1 MMSTR
6 PREDKGWDWLRPSDY
21 VKKFLRFEER
31 FPGVFELVCLDGWP
45 SKVMTNRPDGS
56 YATKDLFVKHPT
68 MEAYKYYARLDDTI
82 ILYNGEKVNPL
93 DLEGR
98 VRQRSTVAEAIAF
111 GAGKAQIGLAVVRAP
126 GTESLSDE
134 EVIDSIWPAVEKAHE
149 ALPAFGQL
157 SKNMVRVLPADTPYP
172 RTDKGTIIRQAFYKN
187 FQPLVEEVYAAVDAM
202 TGTLVLSEPE
212 LRDFLKKQILQ
223 ILPLKDT
230 SLLTD
235 DADFFSLGMDSLQ
248 ASQLRTVLVQN
259 LDTKGQQLGLN
270 IAFEQP
276 TIAVLARFLAAVQ
289 SGEALPDS
297 QPIPEQMRAL
307 ISQFSHFEPHVPRSN
322 DLPGR
327 YVVSHLY
334 HLFKYTLL
342 TITGPHRRH
351 RLPRQPRCTSTR
363 AEPLCEK
370 SLLPYP
376 RLLSHRSL
384 QASARRSPRPPPLH
398 PSLIF
403 LQSQAHRPPRP
414 SPIPLNS
421 LPPGRNL
428 QHPPHRNH
436 RHNPLRLARQLQPPA
451 QQSRTRHSPHPAQPL
466 HSSPKSSPPR
476 TRHLQL
482 LLLRQQR
489 RQQHRLPYPGIP
501 PGLPHRRAIHGL
513 CAVQAHRRTHLR
525 QRHALPGCPCPPYR
539 TNHRRHQ
546 ARGVECHGGDSAD
559 AEGCSYGG
567 GVAQVG

>member
-134 EVIDSIWPAVEKAHE
+134 AVIDSIWPAVEKAHE

-187 FQPLVEEVYAAVDAM
+187 FQPLIEEVYAAVDAM
-202 TGTLVLSEPE
+202 TGTLVLSESE

-259 LDTKGQQLGLN
+259 LDTKGQKLGLN

-307 ISQFSHFEPHVPRSN
+307 ISQFSHFEPHVPHPN
-322 DLPGR
+322 DLSGR
-327 YVVSHLY
+327 YVVSHL
-334 HLFKYTLL
+334 HHPNPPTLL
-342 TITGPHRRH
+342 TTTGPHRRH

-363 AEPLCEK
+363 AEPLCEQ

-384 QASARRSPRPPPLH
+384 QAPPRRSSRTPPLQ
-398 PSLIF
+398 PPLIF

-414 SPIPLNS
+414 STIEPNS

-428 QHPPHRNH
+428 QHSPHRNH
-436 RHNPLRLARQLQPPA
+436 
-451 QQSRTRHSPHPAQPL
+451 
-466 HSSPKSSPPR
+466 
-476 TRHLQL
+476 
-482 LLLRQQR
+482 
-489 RQQHRLPYPGIP
+489 
-501 PGLPHRRAIHGL
+501 
-513 CAVQAHRRTHLR
+513 
-525 QRHALPGCPCPPYR
+525 
-539 TNHRRHQ
+539 
-546 ARGVECHGGDSAD
+546 
-559 AEGCSYGG
+559 
-567 GVAQVG
+567 